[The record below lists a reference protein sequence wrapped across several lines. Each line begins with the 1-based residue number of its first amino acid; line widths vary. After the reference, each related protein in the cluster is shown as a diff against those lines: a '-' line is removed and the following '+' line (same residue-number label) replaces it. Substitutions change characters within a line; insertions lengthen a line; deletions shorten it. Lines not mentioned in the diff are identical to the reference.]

1 MIIGCRRERERMAA
15 DRQRIFVSYSH
26 SDVQWLRRLT
36 LVLDPLVRGHQID
49 LWDDSRIQPGAQW
62 RSEIEE
68 ALDAADVGVLLSG
81 IPIVLFVTRWQPGAG
96 PGRGGGQHLIG

>member
-1 MIIGCRRERERMAA
+1 MAA

-68 ALDAADVGVLLSG
+68 ALDAADVGVLLSA
-81 IPIVLFVTRWQPGAG
+81 IPKVLFVTR
-96 PGRGGGQHLIG
+96 R

>member
-68 ALDAADVGVLLSG
+68 ALDAADVGVLLSA
-81 IPIVLFVTRWQPGAG
+81 IPKVLFVTR
-96 PGRGGGQHLIG
+96 R